1 MLAFDLCGE
10 SEMIDELCREKNGEK
25 AILGVL

>member
-1 MLAFDLCGE
+1 LCGE

-25 AILGVL
+25 AILGVLWKG